1 MLFKAVRS
9 NKLVFNAEPWQYI
22 YLHMARSSLSLRI
35 SPTLVVFVQ
44 YDQKH
49 NTHAHKE
56 SRHTV
61 DATELH
67 NLLTLSSLLHCV
79 PYPAL

>member
-1 MLFKAVRS
+1 MSLITS
-9 NKLVFNAEPWQYI
+9 NKLVFNAKPWQYI
-22 YLHMARSSLSLRI
+22 YLPWLH
-35 SPTLVVFVQ
+35 VFVQ

-67 NLLTLSSLLHCV
+67 NLLTLSSLLHSV